1 MYGVRKVVLYT
12 SASAPWV
19 IGVKLSCE
27 KGAGRVCSGREV
39 SGAGGG
45 EMGGTGSGADIVV

>member
-1 MYGVRKVVLYT
+1 
-12 SASAPWV
+12 
-19 IGVKLSCE
+19 
-27 KGAGRVCSGREV
+27 VCSGHEV